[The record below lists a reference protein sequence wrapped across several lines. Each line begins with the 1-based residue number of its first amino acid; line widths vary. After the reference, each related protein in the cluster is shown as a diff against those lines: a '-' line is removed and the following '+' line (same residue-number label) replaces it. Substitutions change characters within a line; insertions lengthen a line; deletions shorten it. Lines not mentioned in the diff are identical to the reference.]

1 MVAAPEYSI
10 ETQAKIIPALAALHN
25 FINEHDP
32 DDMDMD
38 LAPHAQEH
46 PVWHPSREPSENTV
60 NTVPS
65 DISEEERDRAVARR
79 DRIARNMWNDYQA
92 YIRDDTEDSNGSDWR

>member
-10 ETQAKIIPALAALHN
+10 ETQAKFIPALATLHN

-38 LAPHAQEH
+38 LAPHAQEY
-46 PVWHPSREPSENTV
+46 PV
-60 NTVPS
+60 
-65 DISEEERDRAVARR
+65 
-79 DRIARNMWNDYQA
+79 
-92 YIRDDTEDSNGSDWR
+92 